1 MTRKRRRLLFV
12 VIGMS
17 MLAIATGLVLYSLRS
32 GIVFFYSP
40 TDLMAQPAAMGRDV
54 RLGGLVEKGSV
65 VKDGDGVTT
74 RFRVTDL
81 KKSLPVAYKGVL
93 PDLFREGQGVVV
105 EGSLQPD
112 GSFRASEVLAKHDEK
127 YMPPEVAKALKASG
141 EWRPEGQTGQG
152 QQGQGQGQQQP
163 SASP

>member
-93 PDLFREGQGVVV
+93 PDLFREKQGVVV
-105 EGSLQPD
+105 QGSFQPD
-112 GSFRASEVLAKHDEK
+112 RTFVATTVLAKHDENYVPK
-127 YMPPEVAKALKASG
+127 ELADELKKQGLWQHDKSKPAAK
-141 EWRPEGQTGQG
+141 
-152 QQGQGQGQQQP
+152 
-163 SASP
+163 